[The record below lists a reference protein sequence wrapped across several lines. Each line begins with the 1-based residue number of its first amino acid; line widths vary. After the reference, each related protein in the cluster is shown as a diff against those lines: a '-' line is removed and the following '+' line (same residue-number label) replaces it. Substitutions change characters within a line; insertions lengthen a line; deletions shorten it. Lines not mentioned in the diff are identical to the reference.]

1 MKENSSDPRPYF
13 AYTRIIARATNQ
25 NRGTPRKSEH
35 YRSNKNREIR
45 VGAG

>member
-13 AYTRIIARATNQ
+13 AYYRTSYQSEIVVRV
-25 NRGTPRKSEH
+25 PRKSEH

>member
-25 NRGTPRKSEH
+25 NRGTRAS
-35 YRSNKNREIR
+35 
-45 VGAG
+45 